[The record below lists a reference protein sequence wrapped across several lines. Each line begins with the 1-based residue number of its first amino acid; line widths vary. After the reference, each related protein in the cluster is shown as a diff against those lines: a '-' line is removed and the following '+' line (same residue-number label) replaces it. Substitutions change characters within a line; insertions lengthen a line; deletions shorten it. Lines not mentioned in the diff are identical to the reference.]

1 MINPFDRNETLDDL
15 DTRLISLL
23 RHDGRRS
30 VSDLASDLK
39 VSRATVRTRMEK
51 LIESGEI
58 LGFTAVLRDDW
69 RDLPIRAI
77 TLVQVDGQNT
87 DPVAKALGAMTEVR
101 AIHSTNGKWDLILEI
116 ATRDL
121 AAFDDALHRIRLIDG
136 IAGSETNILLSTRKG
151 PAVSANVFK
160 DVLG

>member
-1 MINPFDRNETLDDL
+1 MDDL
-15 DTRLISLL
+15 DTRLITLL

-77 TLVQVDGQNT
+77 TLLQVSGQNT
-87 DPVAKALGAMTEVR
+87 DPVSRALGAMTEVR

-121 AAFDDALHRIRLIDG
+121 AAFDDALHRIRLIEG

-151 PAVSANVFK
+151 PAVPER
-160 DVLG
+160 L